1 MELRFMGGIH
11 SAQDTENTREEQTG
25 LGCGGTDPGR
35 LGLNKR
41 HGGLEHI

>member
-1 MELRFMGGIH
+1 VVSTQLKVQRILGG
-11 SAQDTENTREEQTG
+11 EQTG
-25 LGCGGTDPGR
+25 LGCGETDPGR